1 MSISAECPC
10 CRSLNSVDRNSCT
23 SCNKKI
29 PAMHRKL
36 WARFRAEGHSRK
48 VFLGAIPLRE
58 AREIERKL
66 VMDSKEPAPGSEMTW
81 SQVVRKFFLKLSA
94 EDSSQSYQRDSRRYL
109 DRMTDFWGDIPI
121 TRIDA
126 NLVKEFRLKLRQSG
140 LSPASCDRHHAAGKA
155 AWNNAVD
162 FLPNPFSKVKL
173 YNPDNTVERFLTP
186 EQRTRLLECAR
197 KINSTLF
204 EILVV
209 SMSTGFR
216 KSEVLNLRRS
226 QVNFETGVISI
237 RQKGNLSHTSF
248 MNSTCRKTL
257 ESIAENGTDYFWISK
272 RGDKPYAVDWR
283 RPWKRAKAMAGIPED
298 FRWHDLRHDVATAVY
313 QATHD
318 LHAVQ
323 RFLGHRQIS
332 TTQRYAHTLPSY
344 LQQISEKIDL
354 MCPTGVPSEEKE

>member
-1 MSISAECPC
+1 MSISVECPG
-10 CRSLNSVDRNSCT
+10 CRCLNSVDRNTCS

-29 PAMHRKL
+29 PAVNRRL
-36 WARFRAEGHSRK
+36 WARYRK
-48 VFLGAIPLRE
+48 DGRSKKISLGAIPLRE
-58 AREIERKL
+58 ARDIERKL
-66 VMDSKEPAPGSEMTW
+66 VMEAKEQAPGPEMTW
-81 SQVVRKFFLKLSA
+81 TAVARKYFHKLSA
-94 EDSSQSYQRDSRRYL
+94 EDTSKSYQRDSRRYL

-121 TRIDA
+121 SRIDA
-126 NLVKEFRLKLRQSG
+126 NLVKEFRLKLRESG

-155 AWNNAVD
+155 AWNNTVD
-162 FLPNPFSKVKL
+162 FLANPFSKVKL

-186 EQRTRLLECAR
+186 AQRTRLLECAR
-197 KINSTLF
+197 QINHTLF

-226 QVNFETGVISI
+226 QVNFETGIISI

-248 MNSTCRKTL
+248 MNPTCRKTL
-257 ESIAENGTDYFWISK
+257 EGVAENGTDYFWVSK
-272 RGDKPYAVDWR
+272 PGKKPYCVDWR
-283 RPWKRAKAMAGIPED
+283 KPWKKAKAMAGIPEE

-313 QATHD
+313 QATQD
-318 LHAVQ
+318 LQAVQ

-344 LQQISEKIDL
+344 LQQISNKIDV
-354 MCPTGVPSEEKE
+354 MCPESVPSEGKE